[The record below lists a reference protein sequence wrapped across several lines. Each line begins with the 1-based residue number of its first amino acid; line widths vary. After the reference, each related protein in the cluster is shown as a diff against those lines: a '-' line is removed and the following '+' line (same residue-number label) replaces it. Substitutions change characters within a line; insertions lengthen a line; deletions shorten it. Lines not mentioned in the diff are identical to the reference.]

1 MAAIGP
7 DEIRTLEQIR
17 QRLQTLNSSLNSL
30 QTNFYEAQPLPTWSS
45 LQSHSGLIS
54 SNLQAVA
61 KQLTDNQQLLSS
73 LVAYPL
79 PQYPSAQAHLLEHL
93 LRTKLEPEVEDWVEK
108 GQETA
113 QHHSQ
118 GRYKGLSESDRDELW
133 RWAPLA
139 ANDEIRKQNWG
150 GDYTMAEKESGIE
163 NIETGLKRELLEPPD
178 TDDHDDGEG
187 VEESDDGDD
196 SEEDVVEMRRKP
208 NAQGLEFDLSTAKR
222 PATQM
227 PIESIF
233 RFMTTG
239 NTIPGRPP

>member
-1 MAAIGP
+1 MKLSHYPRGV
-7 DEIRTLEQIR
+7 
-17 QRLQTLNSSLNSL
+17 
-30 QTNFYEAQPLPTWSS
+30 SS

-61 KQLTDNQQLLSS
+61 KQLADNQQLLSS

-93 LRTKLEPEVEDWVEK
+93 LRTKLEPEVEEWVEK
-108 GQETA
+108 GQEIA

-139 ANDEIRKQNWG
+139 ANDEIRKQNWE

-163 NIETGLKRELLEPPD
+163 HVETGLKRELQEPLD
-178 TDDHDDGEG
+178 ADDHDHGEDGA
-187 VEESDDGDD
+187 ESDEADD
-196 SEEDVVEMRRKP
+196 DEEDIVEIRRKP
-208 NAQGLEFDLSTAKR
+208 NAPGLEFDLSTAKR
-222 PATQM
+222 PTTQM
-227 PIESIF
+227 SIENIF
-233 RFMTTG
+233 RFMVTG
-239 NTIPGRPP
+239 STAPGRPP